1 MYWSTPLLLWFIEL
15 FERNQDIPHFLNRLF
30 KNQILLTVVI
40 VLIIEQVLNIP
51 FSSSDFEIV
60 FPACQVSSQPF
71 SSQTCTWQGSING
84 SYTTKFNSTISI
96 DSNTNT
102 TNTNTNTDTDTNTNT
117 NITINIDSTWQGSI
131 NGSLTTKFNSTNI
144 NTYIDTIY

>member
-1 MYWSTPLLLWFIEL
+1 MRYLTIKQHRQYPDTTTECKSTSAMYWSTPLLLWFIEL

-84 SYTTKFNSTISI
+84 SYTIKLNSTDINSYI
-96 DSNTNT
+96 NTFNTTFNNNTNT
-102 TNTNTNTDTDTNTNT
+102 SININT
-117 NITINIDSTWQGSI
+117 NIWHAS
-131 NGSLTTKFNSTNI
+131 
-144 NTYIDTIY
+144 

>member
-84 SYTTKFNSTISI
+84 SYTTKFNSTII
-96 DSNTNT
+96 C
-102 TNTNTNTDTDTNTNT
+102 
-117 NITINIDSTWQGSI
+117 
-131 NGSLTTKFNSTNI
+131 I
-144 NTYIDTIY
+144 NTYNEADIYFMRMFLWINEGPRGDAGCGPAWVVIDCLVCDFVYLLVTIFE